1 MAYGTNQKKQK
12 YMIWVFMAV
21 LVITGTVLYFGF
33 FKDKITFGTI
43 SIPAFNTGNIGI
55 VQKSIDIDFSILD
68 SEEFKNLTPFEDVS
82 PFEGKVGR
90 EDPFKPNQ

>member
-1 MAYGTNQKKQK
+1 MAYGTNQNKQK
-12 YMIWVFMAV
+12 YMIIVFIAV
-21 LVITGTVLYFGF
+21 LIITATVLYFGF
-33 FKDKITFGTI
+33 FKEKINFRIT
-43 SIPAFNTGNIGI
+43 SVPALNTENIGI
-55 VQKSIDIDFSILD
+55 VQKNIDIDFSILD